1 MLSKEER
8 RQYNQLFWD
17 GFKKEMRRH
26 NTQYRRAINWLKYP
40 TDIKHVYLRLHCDN
54 TGAYLNFDVQFK
66 DEGIR
71 EIFWEQLTELKQVM
85 ENATGHQGQWLR
97 NQIAVEGFVFDRIQ
111 WENHDVN
118 YYTQEDWPVIY
129 QFLKERL
136 LAFDCFYQE
145 FKEVLILLLD

>member
-26 NTQYRRAINWLKYP
+26 NTEHRRAINWLKYP
-40 TDIKHVYLRLHCDN
+40 TEKHVYLRLHCDN

-71 EIFWEQLTELKQVM
+71 DIFWEQLTELKKVM
-85 ENATGHQGQWLR
+85 ENTTGDQGRWLR
-97 NQIAVEGFVFDRIQ
+97 NQTADEGFVFDRIQ
-111 WENHDVN
+111 WQNQDVN
-118 YYTQEDWPVIY
+118 YYTQADWPEIY
-129 QFLKERL
+129 KFLKGRL